1 MGTLPPP
8 GPRHRILVVDDEE
21 DTRMAL
27 VGWFAHDYDV
37 MAAADGIEGLELAT
51 QPPPPDLVLVDVWMP
66 RLDGISM
73 VKQMKQIDALR
84 HVPVIFLTG
93 QMSTASM
100 LAGIAAGARAYL
112 PKPID
117 VDLLDRKVKSALLN
131 RSALEP

>member
-1 MGTLPPP
+1 
-8 GPRHRILVVDDEE
+8 
-21 DTRMAL
+21 MAL